1 MQIRSEI
8 RTEIREITPQEK
20 EMLEKELA
28 RRDKKQIQTP
38 EYLELENTGDTGIN
52 FLSFLKDFVK

>member
-28 RRDKKQIQTP
+28 RRDKRQGNTP

>member
-28 RRDKKQIQTP
+28 RRDAKQIKTP
-38 EYLELENTGDTGIN
+38 EYLELQNTGDTGIN

>member
-20 EMLEKELA
+20 EMLEKEIS

>member
-8 RTEIREITPQEK
+8 RTEIREITLQEK
-20 EMLEKELA
+20 EMLEKEIS

>member
-28 RRDKKQIQTP
+28 RRDAKQTKTP
-38 EYLELENTGDTGIN
+38 EYLELQNTGDTGIN